1 MAKIEGKNIMDNFSY
16 ESILGMAYLVYNV
29 PQGEDVDEVSMNML
43 TRNKVPGFAPVI
55 YSQMDNERYVKYN
68 ISGKISARDFLMKN
82 VTKKRLI
89 GLLKGICQ
97 AVISSEDYMIDESS
111 ILLDLGYIFTD
122 LSTADTSLIC
132 VPVVGFKSEKNVCEL
147 LKEIVFTAKYDL
159 GESNEYVATIINYL
173 NSTGLFTLN
182 GFLDTLSQVYNEKPR
197 PMSPVESVLPKAVT
211 VIPPAQHVASQGVNM
226 SSKIEEIRRAPAS
239 IDFELNNS
247 RQNGSA
253 PTQKEISLWYLL
265 QHYNKD
271 NAMMY
276 KKQKEEKKS
285 SKNNSSKS
293 GKGSKTKK
301 EQYNPGYNIPSK
313 PSSNLHISDDEIK
326 PSIEAKPLSFA
337 QHHVQYNEASEN
349 FGDTVFAGTDDDDTT
364 RFDDRSSQTST
375 ISPTLIR
382 KRNNE
387 RIRIDAPVFRI
398 GRDSSFNNY
407 AVTDNRYVGHTHCH
421 IISRD
426 GEFFLVD
433 DNSKN
438 HTYLDG
444 VQIPPSTEIK
454 LSHGQKIRLSDEE
467 FEFLLY

>member
-1 MAKIEGKNIMDNFSY
+1 MNNFSY
-16 ESILGMAYLVYNV
+16 ETISGMAYLVYSI
-29 PQGEDVDEVSMNML
+29 PQDEDIDSVSINML
-43 TRNKVPGFAPVI
+43 THNKVPGLASVI
-55 YSQMDNERYVKYN
+55 FSQIDDVRYVKYN
-68 ISGKISARDFLMKN
+68 VMGKIPARDFLMKN
-82 VTKKRLI
+82 VTKDRLFK
-89 GLLKGICQ
+89 LLRGICQ
-97 AVISSEDYMIDESS
+97 AVISAEDYMIEATSL
-111 ILLDLGYIFTD
+111 LLDLDYIFTD
-122 LSTADTSLIC
+122 ISTGDASLIC
-132 VPVVGFKSEKNVCEL
+132 VPVVGFKSTVDVCEL

-159 GESNEYVATIINYL
+159 SESNEYVATIINYL
-173 NSTGLFTLN
+173 NSPSLFTLN
-182 GFLDTLSQVYNEKPR
+182 GFLELISKASDMKSQPIKPA
-197 PMSPVESVLPKAVT
+197 ESKPKKT
-211 VIPPAQHVASQGVNM
+211 SVIPPSTQPNVQKDKDIIIPPKRPETVRIPPSPIPAPINPQNKPSSQ
-226 SSKIEEIRRAPAS
+226 P
-239 IDFELNNS
+239 
-247 RQNGSA
+247 
-253 PTQKEISLWYLL
+253 QKNISLWYLL

-293 GKGSKTKK
+293 GKGSKPPK
-301 EQYNPGYNIPSK
+301 EQYNPGFNIPSM
-313 PSSNLHISDDEIK
+313 PSSNIHTADDEIK

-337 QHHVQYNEASEN
+337 QHHMQYKEVSGN

-364 RFDDRSSQTST
+364 RFDDRSSQPSA
-375 ISPTLIR
+375 IVPTLIR

-387 RIRIDAPVFRI
+387 RIRIDSPIFRI

-407 AVTDNRYVGHTHCH
+407 AVTDNHFVGHTHCH

-438 HTYLDG
+438 HTFLDG
-444 VQIPPSTEIK
+444 QQIPPSTEIK